1 MNKNIEMKIVNE
13 DTKLFD
19 ADGVPRY
26 ATEGSAAFD
35 LRAMFNKL
43 SPKLKHTDTGDIEL
57 QPNESVLIPTGI
69 AININDPSF
78 AAIVL
83 PRSSV
88 GAKRGLLARLWEF
101 DHSSN
106 LYQIDGDGEEVYVG
120 NPGDDLDV
128 GNICGLI
135 DSDYQGEIFVS
146 VWNRSDD
153 IQYISYGERIAQLMF
168 TPVIR
173 PAMHVVDKFTPI
185 ASVNLKQVD
194 GFSITTERGEGG
206 LGSTGKK

>member
-19 ADGVPRY
+19 TDGVPRY
-26 ATEGSAAFD
+26 ATKGSAAFD
-35 LRAMFNKL
+35 LRAMFDKH

-101 DHSSN
+101 VGSSQQF
-106 LYQIDGDGEEVYVG
+106 QIDEEGEAVYVSD
-120 NPGDDLDV
+120 PVDV

-173 PAMHVVDKFTPI
+173 PQTSVVDGFTPI

-194 GFSITTERGEGG
+194 GFATTTERGEGG

>member
-1 MNKNIEMKIVNE
+1 MNKVEFKIMNE
-13 DTKLFD
+13 SLRDFD
-19 ADGVPRY
+19 DNGMPQY

-35 LRAMFNKL
+35 LRAMFKGESTKKQTVDSDGKL
-43 SPKLKHTDTGDIEL
+43 VI
-57 QPNESVLIPTGI
+57 QPNESVLVPTGI
-69 AININDPSF
+69 AININNVEIG
-78 AAIVL
+78 ALVL

-101 DHSSN
+101 DC
-106 LYQIDGDGEEVYVG
+106 EEL
-120 NPGDDLDV
+120 NDDLDV

-153 IQYISYGERIAQLMF
+153 VQTIEFGERIAQLLF
-168 TPVIR
+168 TPVVK
-173 PAMHVVDKFTPI
+173 PNLYEAFTLVEHVEMEHTEE
-185 ASVNLKQVD
+185 
-194 GFSITTERGEGG
+194 FSTTTERGEGG

>member
-35 LRAMFNKL
+35 LRAMFDKH
-43 SPKLKHTDTGDIEL
+43 SPKLKHTDNGDIEL

-101 DHSSN
+101 DDRDE
-106 LYQIDGDGEEVYVG
+106 LGIYDWD
-120 NPGDDLDV
+120 DDLDV

-146 VWNRSDD
+146 IWNRSDD
-153 IQYISYGERIAQLMF
+153 IQYISYGERIAQLIF
-168 TPVIR
+168 TPVIK
-173 PAMHVVDKFTPI
+173 PQVGVVDEFTPI
-185 ASVNLKQVD
+185 ASVDLKQVD
-194 GFSITTERGEGG
+194 GFSTTTERGEGG

>member
-19 ADGVPRY
+19 TDGVPRY
-26 ATEGSAAFD
+26 ATKGSAAFD

-88 GAKRGLLARLWEF
+88 GAKRGLLARLYEF
-101 DHSSN
+101 DVTDPLGLLDN
-106 LYQIDGDGEEVYVG
+106 DGK
-120 NPGDDLDV
+120 DDPVDV

-185 ASVNLKQVD
+185 ESVNLKQVG
-194 GFSITTERGEGG
+194 GFSTTTERGEGG